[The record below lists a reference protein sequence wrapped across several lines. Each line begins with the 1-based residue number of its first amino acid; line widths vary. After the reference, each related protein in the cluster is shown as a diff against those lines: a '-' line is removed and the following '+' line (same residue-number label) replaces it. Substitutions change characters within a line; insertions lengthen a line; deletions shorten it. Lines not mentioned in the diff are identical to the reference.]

1 MPLTGKAESVGVRSA
16 LETGGLGV
24 SPTTG
29 WVTVQPDQSGIADFY
44 AKITTVAPSPMSP
57 LRQLEAPE
65 VVDVDAAPKLT
76 LDLTLDHLYAWR
88 EGMMLVIT
96 KHAGGTGVSRFFP
109 TARTAT
115 AFTVPA
121 GGALQAGTLVVP
133 RGFIVGTNVAQ
144 NGTLLVVGAGS
155 AAGSIT
161 VAGGAAE
168 TVGSYAATLEV
179 AGFRGA
185 ASDITIDASGNI
197 TSTIANFTTM
207 GLVAGMVI
215 WVGGTIGGGHDFIA
229 QPTYR
234 GFVKLVTVAA
244 NLLTTSA
251 ITRQWTVGAADPGT
265 GQTIDLYWGSWL
277 REVAF
282 DAAGEYQEPSYALEM
297 SIPGIGAANATV
309 YCYAQGQTVDQFK
322 VTAALKS
329 IIKLEMM
336 FSGTFVTQPSVT
348 RLTGPSTAQ
357 AVLDRQRFTTV
368 AAKEL
373 YLRFT
378 DGTTGALVSNKISSW
393 ALTHKNGV
401 SPLKQQGFTGT
412 FENIVGKAEVGIDAE
427 LYINSVDPIN
437 VGPANT
443 TVAFGAGLRNTDGG
457 VFFDVPSMK
466 FTDSPMTFPANGP
479 IMLSA
484 KTAGFR
490 DAIGN
495 YTMGISMF
503 AYLPAV

>member
-1 MPLTGKAESVGVRSA
+1 MSTGKSESVGLRSA
-16 LETGGLGV
+16 PESTLGIN
-24 SPTTG
+24 PTTG
-29 WVTVQPDQSGIADFY
+29 WVTLNPDQAGIADFY

-57 LRQLEAPE
+57 SRQLEAPE
-65 VVDVDAAPKLT
+65 VVDIDAAPKLT
-76 LDLTLDHLYAWR
+76 MDLTMDHLYAFR
-88 EGMMLVIT
+88 EGIMMVNV

-109 TARTAT
+109 TARTTT
-115 AFTVPA
+115 AFTVAA
-121 GGALQAGTLVVP
+121 GGALQAGTLVIP

-144 NGTLLVVGAGS
+144 NGTPLVVGA
-155 AAGSIT
+155 AATGTSIT

-168 TVGSYAATLEV
+168 TVSGYAATLEV
-179 AGFRGA
+179 VGFRGA
-185 ASDITIDASGNI
+185 ASDITIDSSSNI
-197 TSTIANFTTM
+197 TSTIADFTTM

-244 NLLTTSA
+244 HLLTTSA
-251 ITRQWTVGAADPGT
+251 VTRQWTVGAADPGT
-265 GQTIDLYWGSWL
+265 GQTIDLYWTSWM

-282 DAAGEYQEPSYALEM
+282 DDAAYPSPEPSYAMEM
-297 SIPGIGAANATV
+297 AVPGIGAANATV
-309 YCYAQGQTVDQFK
+309 YCYAQGQSVDQFK
-322 VTAALKS
+322 ITAALKS
-329 IIKLEMM
+329 LVKAELM

-357 AVLDRQRFTTV
+357 AVFLRSRFTTV

-378 DGTTGALVSNKISSW
+378 DGTTGALISNKVSSW
-393 ALTHKNGV
+393 SLTHKNGV

-412 FENIVGKAEVGIDAE
+412 FENIIGKAEVAVDAE

-443 TVAFGAGLRNTDGG
+443 TVAFGAGFRNADGG

-495 YTMGISMF
+495 YTMGMSMF
-503 AYLPAV
+503 GYLPAA

>member
-1 MPLTGKAESVGVRSA
+1 MSTGKSESIGIRLA
-16 LETGGLGV
+16 LETGGLGI

-29 WVTVQPDQSGIADFY
+29 WLQIQPDQAGVADFY
-44 AKITTVAPSPMSP
+44 LKTTTIAPSPISP

-65 VVDVDAAPKLT
+65 IVDADAAPKLT
-76 LDLTLDHLYAWR
+76 MDLTMDHVYAIR
-88 EGMMLVIT
+88 EGAMLSVT
-96 KHAGGTGVSRFFP
+96 KHTGGTGVSRFFP
-109 TARTAT
+109 TARTTT

-121 GGALQAGTLVVP
+121 GGALQAGTLVIP

-144 NGTLLVVGAGS
+144 NGVPLVVGASSTGTS
-155 AAGSIT
+155 VP
-161 VAGGAAE
+161 VASGAAE
-168 TVGSYAATLEV
+168 TVSGYPATLEV

-185 ASDITIDASGNI
+185 ASDITIDSSGNI
-197 TSTIANFTTM
+197 TSTVADFTTM
-207 GLVAGMVI
+207 GLLAGMVI

-244 NLLTTSA
+244 HLLTTSA
-251 ITRQWTVGAADPGT
+251 VTRQWTVGAADPGT

-282 DAAGEYQEPSYALEM
+282 DAAGEYQEPSYAMEM
-297 SIPGIGAANATV
+297 SVPGIGAANATV

-322 VTAALKS
+322 ITAAAKS
-329 IIKLEMM
+329 LVKLDLM
-336 FSGTFVTQPSVT
+336 FSGTFVTQPSTT

-357 AVLDRQRFTTV
+357 AVLDRQRFNTV
-368 AAKEL
+368 SKEL

-393 ALTHKNGV
+393 SLEHKNGV
-401 SPLKQQGFTGT
+401 SPLKQQGFLGT
-412 FENIVGKAEVGIDAE
+412 FENIVGKAEVAIAAE
-427 LYINSVDPIN
+427 VYVNSVDPIN
-437 VGPANT
+437 AGPANT
-443 TVAFGAGLRNTDGG
+443 TVAFGAGFRNTDGG
-457 VFFDVPSMK
+457 VFFDVPSTK

-490 DAIGN
+490 DAVGN
-495 YTMGISMF
+495 YTLGVSMF
-503 AYLPAV
+503 AYLPAA